1 MSAVEDGSFERWR
14 GGVDERLRSQG
25 ARISEVAEMTGD
37 NATRIGI
44 LEVTVGKLAV
54 KLGVAAALGSLAG
67 GAIVS
72 FLVLYAGH
80 HVH

>member
-1 MSAVEDGSFERWR
+1 
-14 GGVDERLRSQG
+14 
-25 ARISEVAEMTGD
+25 MTGD